1 MSYTVLSGA
10 VVVAVLAI
18 ILAMNLQAAGEISR
32 KVSAGG
38 KRVVR
43 IRLKPIRSPFV
54 SGLSPLAFVYR
65 VTTMAEEGASKAIV
79 RLYAYDPGRWFS
91 RHGTSLRQFSGGVW
105 RDA

>member
-1 MSYTVLSGA
+1 MSYIVVSGA
-10 VVVAVLAI
+10 ALVAVLAVV
-18 ILAMNLQAAGEISR
+18 LVMNRRAVGKISR

-43 IRLKPIRSPFV
+43 IRFKPIRSPFV

-65 VTTMAEEGASKAIV
+65 VTTMAEGEASKAIV

-91 RHGTSLRQFSGGVW
+91 RHGAALRQFSGGVW

>member
-1 MSYTVLSGA
+1 MSYAALAGAA
-10 VVVAVLAI
+10 VVGVLAI
-18 ILAMNLQAAGEISR
+18 IVSMNLKAMGQISR
-32 KVSAGG
+32 KVTASG

-43 IRLKPIRSPFV
+43 IRFKPIRSPFV

-65 VTTMAEEGASKAIV
+65 VTTIAEGEASKAIV

-91 RHGTSLRQFSGGVW
+91 RHGAALRQFSGGVW